1 MSLNVYYGKSVH
13 GKDEIKAVLE
23 VLKTSTQMGKNVKKF
38 ENKINKLFNKKYGLM
53 VNSGSSALLLA
64 FEALQLPKNAEVIT
78 PVLTFSTSISYI
90 IKNNLIPVFV
100 DVNRET
106 YCIDEDQIK
115 NALSKKT
122 VAIVI
127 PNLLGN
133 LPNLIAIKK
142 IVKKFNKKIFIIE
155 DSADCLG
162 SKFNKKSTGYY
173 SDISITSFYGSHIIN
188 CAGNGG
194 YVGVN
199 SKLLYNRIKLL
210 RSWGRSSSLFDE
222 KSEKIENRF
231 NVKLDGIEYDKKFV
245 FESIG
250 HNLEPSELG
259 AAFGLEQLK
268 KLQKNLKKR
277 KLIFQKHIN
286 FLKEY
291 PDFFILP
298 SQHSFS
304 DTAWLAF
311 PILINEKSGISRKKL
326 QIYLEKKNIQT
337 RVIFTGNVLRQ
348 PGFKYIKKRVLKKNH
363 YNADYIMSN
372 GLLIGCHQGMNDKM
386 IRYVHSHIKLFLKLS
401 KNL

>member
-1 MSLNVYYGKSVH
+1 
-13 GKDEIKAVLE
+13 
-23 VLKTSTQMGKNVKKF
+23 
-38 ENKINKLFNKKYGLM
+38 
-53 VNSGSSALLLA
+53 
-64 FEALQLPKNAEVIT
+64 
-78 PVLTFSTSISYI
+78 
-90 IKNNLIPVFV
+90 
-100 DVNRET
+100 
-106 YCIDEDQIK
+106 
-115 NALSKKT
+115 
-122 VAIVI
+122 
-127 PNLLGN
+127 
-133 LPNLIAIKK
+133 
-142 IVKKFNKKIFIIE
+142 
-155 DSADCLG
+155 
-162 SKFNKKSTGYY
+162 
-173 SDISITSFYGSHIIN
+173 
-188 CAGNGG
+188 
-194 YVGVN
+194 
-199 SKLLYNRIKLL
+199 
-210 RSWGRSSSLFDE
+210 
-222 KSEKIENRF
+222 
-231 NVKLDGIEYDKKFV
+231 LDGIEYDKKFV

-298 SQHSFS
+298 SQHRFS

-348 PGFKYIKKRVLKKNH
+348 PGFKSIKKRVLKKNH

-386 IRYVHSHIKLFLKLS
+386 IRHVHSHIKLFLKLNT
-401 KNL
+401 NL